1 MTTLKLLSAGL
12 LAAAVLGGP
21 VMAREHHTVVRQ
33 PAMEADTFAP
43 AGPFYQAG
51 GRACIPAPRVGAFAT
66 APWTGSNVPC
76 EPGTGSF

>member
-21 VMAREHHTVVRQ
+21 VMAREHHTNARQ
-33 PAMEADTFAP
+33 PAMESDTA
-43 AGPFYQAG
+43 ASNAPFYQG

-66 APWTGSNVPC
+66 APWTGDNVPC
-76 EPGTGSF
+76 EPGTGSY